1 MNRRREV
8 QEKDRAWKRNIRVPE
23 VDLLDLLELVAEVEG
38 LQVLG
43 EALLA
48 DRGELLHLLARLDVD
63 WPQPSRRLPP
73 RQTIKKKTWRVIGR
87 DEEATYGFELRL
99 GGRIRADVRRGG
111 LELAAA
117 IRIAHTNQQK
127 QSHYHVTPV
136 IRMRSQ
142 QGKDDDGSRYEATYR
157 AL

>member
-1 MNRRREV
+1 
-8 QEKDRAWKRNIRVPE
+8 
-23 VDLLDLLELVAEVEG
+23 
-38 LQVLG
+38 
-43 EALLA
+43 
-48 DRGELLHLLARLDVD
+48 
-63 WPQPSRRLPP
+63 
-73 RQTIKKKTWRVIGR
+73 
-87 DEEATYGFELRL
+87 
-99 GGRIRADVRRGG
+99 VRRGG